1 MNKLR
6 RSWILFK
13 CSVSVVLQNKK
24 LLVFPILSFVC
35 TLVILAFV
43 ITPVAFQRTGYHL
56 SQGQH
61 WKAVGESLFMAK
73 TVVAHA
79 RDGSTTM
86 TRVTPKPLAIG
97 VGASVYLVA
106 MFLAT
111 FFNVAF
117 FHQILQAL
125 RGSAVSVRAG
135 LQFAVSRLKAI
146 FLWSLFAGL
155 IGLLIKTLEE
165 RLEVVGQIVLRI
177 VGTAWS
183 LASVFV
189 IPVLIVEPGANPI
202 NVLRKSASTLKK
214 TWGESLAG
222 YVGLQF
228 GGALVFVVSLAFLI
242 GSAFLASALKS
253 GAVMGVAVVLWVFGL
268 LAFAYLTN
276 VASQVYRCALY
287 VYASEGN
294 IPQPYSNELLQMAW
308 KTKNS

>member
-13 CSVSVVLQNKK
+13 CSVSVVLKNKK

-43 ITPVAFQRTGYHL
+43 VTPVAFQRTGYRL
-56 SQGQH
+56 GQGKH
-61 WKAVGESLFMAK
+61 WKAVGQSLFIAK
-73 TVVAHA
+73 TVATGG
-79 RDGSTTM
+79 DGASSSTKL
-86 TRVTPKPLAIG
+86 TPKPLAVAI
-97 VGASVYLVA
+97 GASVYMLS

-125 RGSAVSVRAG
+125 RGGPVSIQGG
-135 LQFAVSRLKAI
+135 LKFAVSRLMAI
-146 FLWSLFAGL
+146 FLWSLFAGV

-165 RLEVVGQIVLRI
+165 RMAAVGQIILRI
-177 VGTAWS
+177 IGLAWS

-189 IPVLIVEPGANPI
+189 IPVLIVEPGCNPLA
-202 NVLRKSASTLKK
+202 VLRKSASTLKK

-228 GGALVFVVSLAFLI
+228 GGVLVFVVSLVFLV
-242 GSAFLASALKS
+242 GAAFLASALKS
-253 GAVMGVAVVLWVFGL
+253 GMIMAVAAVLWLVGL
-268 LAFAYLTN
+268 LAFSYLTS

-287 VYASEGN
+287 MYATDGN
-294 IPQPYSNELLQMAW
+294 IPQPYSTEHLQMAW
-308 KTKNS
+308 KTK

>member
-24 LLVFPILSFVC
+24 LLVFPVLSFVC

-61 WKAVGESLFMAK
+61 WKAVGQSLFMAK

-228 GGALVFVVSLAFLI
+228 GGALVFGVSLLFLI
-242 GSAFLASALKS
+242 GSA
-253 GAVMGVAVVLWVFGL
+253 
-268 LAFAYLTN
+268 
-276 VASQVYRCALY
+276 
-287 VYASEGN
+287 
-294 IPQPYSNELLQMAW
+294 
-308 KTKNS
+308 